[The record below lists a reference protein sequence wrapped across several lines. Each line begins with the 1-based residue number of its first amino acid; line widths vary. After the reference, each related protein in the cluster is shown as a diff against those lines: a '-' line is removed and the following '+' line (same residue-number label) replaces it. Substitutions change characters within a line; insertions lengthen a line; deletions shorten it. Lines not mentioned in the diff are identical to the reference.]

1 MNALRQLAG
10 EAKLIVVVGPGG
22 VGKTTTAAAI
32 AATLAASGKR
42 TLVLTADPA
51 RRLADALGIAGD
63 TADALQVAPN
73 LWASMLESERTFA
86 ALLPRMV
93 PSDAA
98 RARIQKSPVYQ
109 RFSRSLGRSHAYAA
123 IERLHSAAIGEE
135 SARYEVIVL
144 DTPPMR
150 GVLDLLDAP
159 EALGRFAGSR
169 AVDVFAGDG
178 SGFFGWAARR
188 ALSALTGPELGA
200 GLTEFL
206 AAFAPF
212 RAGFAERAARVADLQ
227 RAPSTTTV
235 LVTSGQAE
243 RIADA
248 RALTSALAE
257 REVHCRFVI
266 GSGAVKRSSRAWTL
280 PDDAHGEAL
289 RAAHTYGVRARELQA
304 RETAALA
311 SLSEALGIAL
321 ILTATR
327 ADEPTSIEA
336 LRELASTA
344 RGH

>member
-1 MNALRQLAG
+1 MNGLSRLGDARLV
-10 EAKLIVVVGPGG
+10 VVVGPGG
-22 VGKTTTAAAI
+22 VGKTTMAAAL
-32 AATLAASGKR
+32 AVHLAASGKR

-51 RRLADALGIAGD
+51 RRLADALGIEGD
-63 TADALQVAPN
+63 TSDALEVAPN

-93 PSDAA
+93 PNAQA
-98 RARIQKSPVYQ
+98 RARIEASPVYR

-123 IERLHSAAIGEE
+123 IERLHSAYFGEE
-135 SARYEVIVL
+135 ASRYDVIVL

-159 EALGRFAGSR
+159 QALGRFAGSR

-188 ALSALTGPELGA
+188 ALSTLTGPELGA

-212 RAGFAERAARVADLQ
+212 RAGFAARAAQVAQAQ
-227 RAPSTTTV
+227 RAPSTATV

-243 RIADA
+243 RLADA
-248 RALTSALAE
+248 RALTSALAA
-257 REVHCRFVI
+257 REVHCRLVI
-266 GSGAVKRSSRAWTL
+266 GSGASKRTSSPWSLPPEGPHRA
-280 PDDAHGEAL
+280 AL
-289 RAAHTYGVRARELQA
+289 LAAHTYGAAARRHE
-304 RETAALA
+304 RDETAALA
-311 SLSEALGIAL
+311 TLSESLGIPL
-321 ILTATR
+321 VLTTTLAY
-327 ADEPTSIEA
+327 EPTSIEA

-344 RGH
+344 SRR